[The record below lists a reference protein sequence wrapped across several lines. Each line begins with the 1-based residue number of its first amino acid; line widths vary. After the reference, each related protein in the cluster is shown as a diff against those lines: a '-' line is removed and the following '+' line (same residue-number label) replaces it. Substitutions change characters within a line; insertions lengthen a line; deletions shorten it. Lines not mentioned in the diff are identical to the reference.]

1 MSRRDQVRMS
11 DEEVDAFLHEPHHT
25 MNVATYNH
33 DGTIHLVAMW
43 YGFLDGSPAF
53 WTYRTSQK
61 IRNLERDPRL
71 TCLVED
77 GATYETLRGVEL
89 VGRAELVTDIEDLL
103 PLGRN
108 VVARYNDDVTES
120 ADLDPF
126 LRNYGAK
133 RWGVKLQVERVVS
146 WDHGKLDSGTV

>member
-11 DEEVDAFLHEPHHT
+11 DEEVDAFLRETHHT

-43 YGFLDGSPAF
+43 FGFLDGCPAF

-89 VGRAELVTDIEDLL
+89 VGSAELVTDIEALL

-108 VVARYNDDVTES
+108 VVARYNDDVSES
-120 ADLDPF
+120 SDLDDY
-126 LRNYGAK
+126 LRQYGAK
-133 RWGVKLQVERVVS
+133 RYGVKLHIDRVVS
-146 WDHGKLDSGTV
+146 WDHRKL